1 VLRRNTASDAT
12 DAIAVRYTSFNY
24 AYNVARAIRQ
34 DTTTSPVIYCIGLNF
49 DTSAYPNE
57 EPLDADFL
65 ATLAN
70 DPNYRST
77 GKSSGVYQ
85 AGQTPGKYYDVSYS
99 GLAAALQ
106 DIAGQILR
114 LSAH

>member
-1 VLRRNTASDAT
+1 
-12 DAIAVRYTSFNY
+12 VRYTSFNY

-77 GKSSGVYQ
+77 GKPSGVYQ

-99 GLAAALQ
+99 GLAARCRISPARFS
-106 DIAGQILR
+106 GSR
-114 LSAH
+114 RTS